1 MTQPSVSAASA
12 SAGASIGV
20 APIPFKQE
28 APLAASPL
36 GGGAVLVLLVSL
48 LVIGVVLYLRRR
60 LNLAPAAAAGAPRLL
75 RVLER
80 QPLGPRAVL
89 LVVEFDGE
97 RLLLAHTEHGVTRL
111 AQGKEAP

>member
-1 MTQPSVSAASA
+1 MAPSSVSAAA
-12 SAGASIGV
+12 N

-28 APLAASPL
+28 AALGSTAL
-36 GGGAVLVLLVSL
+36 GGGAALVLLVSL
-48 LVIGVVLYLRRR
+48 LAIGVVLYLRRR
-60 LNLAPAAAAGAPRLL
+60 LNLAPALAGTPRLL

-89 LVVEFDGE
+89 LVVEFEGE

-111 AQGKEAP
+111 AQGKEAA

>member
-1 MTQPSVSAASA
+1 MAQSSVSAAA
-12 SAGASIGV
+12 SAGSASIAA
-20 APIPFKQE
+20 APIPFKQD
-28 APLAASPL
+28 APLAASPV
-36 GGGAVLVLLVSL
+36 GSGAVLVLLVSL
-48 LVIGVVLYLRRR
+48 LVIGIVLYLRRR
-60 LNLAPAAAAGAPRLL
+60 LNLAPAAAGTQRLL

-89 LVVEFDGE
+89 VVVEFEGE

>member
-60 LNLAPAAAAGAPRLL
+60 LNLAPAAAGAPRLL